1 MPVDCFPETGGSNPD
16 LSPEIGVEGYF
27 FLKICHLPDPLI
39 RKMIST
45 MIGQYP
51 GALFN
56 PWYVDKLFEIL
67 VIFLI
72 DEPRQVGPV
81 GVYRTTQ
88 IFEGDC
94 QVLSPCQEFPENIVS
109 GVKNVFGYLLYSG
122 TAWM

>member
-1 MPVDCFPETGGSNPD
+1 
-16 LSPEIGVEGYF
+16 
-27 FLKICHLPDPLI
+27 
-39 RKMIST
+39 

-109 GVKNVFGYLLYSG
+109 GVKMFSDIFFIPGQPGCRFVS
-122 TAWM
+122 